1 MTLCLWLSL
10 LFFFC
15 SWLCWVFVAA
25 CGLSLVV
32 GSGGYSSLW
41 CTGFLLWGLLL
52 LWSIGYRCMGF
63 SSCGLWA
70 LELRL
75 RCPAARGIFP
85 DQGLNPCPPALA
97 GGFLFT
103 VPPRKSP
110 FLLFLQGHQSLG
122 LGHDLTSCDLI
133 LA

>member
-1 MTLCLWLSL
+1 MEKRKYKSNILIINEVGWHGQKQEKKVFQPFTVDCGCWLWT
-10 LFFFC
+10 C
-15 SWLCWVFVAA
+15 H
-25 CGLSLVV
+25 V
-32 GSGGYSSLW
+32 GP
-41 CTGFLLWGLLL
+41 L